1 MIDALDHDLLRLLSK
16 RLALVAEAAAFKRAH
31 GLQIHDEE
39 RERAVLEDRR
49 VHARA
54 LGLPEGEVEAI
65 FRLLLQV
72 SRTHQGILRADA
84 PSN

>member
-1 MIDALDHDLLRLLSK
+1 MIDALDHDLLRLLAQ
-16 RLALVAEAAAFKRAH
+16 RLALVAEAAAYKHEH
-31 GLQIHDEE
+31 GLRIHDEE

-54 LGLPEGEVEAI
+54 LGLPEREIEAI

-72 SRTHQGILRADA
+72 SRSHQGTLRADA
-84 PSN
+84 PQN